1 MLRFIHLN
9 PILLPPSLL
18 LSSISLRNEQC
29 FPILFTSF
37 TTCSICAF
45 TCYPPSPASFS
56 SGFFSFDLLLFLP
69 FRLHHQY
76 QSPHSCIPF
85 SYIFSPQTIILDRLS
100 PLFLAVFRFYL
111 FFSFSVTDTLSLF
124 LLPYLCRSFILFHSH
139 LLDVYHF
146 NYSFLQFVFFYS
158 NFSCLKGFHMTF
170 IFIYYS

>member
-1 MLRFIHLN
+1 MRFIHLN

-18 LSSISLRNEQC
+18 LSSISLRDEQC

-37 TTCSICAF
+37 ATCSICAF

-56 SGFFSFDLLLFLP
+56 SGFFSFDFLLFLP

-124 LLPYLCRSFILFHSH
+124 SCHISVALSFSFILIFSMCTV
-139 LLDVYHF
+139 LIT
-146 NYSFLQFVFFYS
+146 VFY
-158 NFSCLKGFHMTF
+158 NLYFSIQISLV
-170 IFIYYS
+170 